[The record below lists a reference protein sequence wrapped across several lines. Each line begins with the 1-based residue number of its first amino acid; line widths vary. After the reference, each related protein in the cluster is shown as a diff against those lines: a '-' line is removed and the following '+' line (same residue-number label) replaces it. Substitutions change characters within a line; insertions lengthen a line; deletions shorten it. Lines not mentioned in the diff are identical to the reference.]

1 MKIALSISIL
11 ALLLLSCDKKT
22 DLEKQI
28 TIKVNSVDKETK
40 QPRVNMF
47 DTVIIKEEG
56 NGYLTKAFYKVGEY
70 TTDSTGVVKIKIDPS
85 RINDISVSG
94 LNIYGGDMY
103 YPGHLKDGQEINL
116 EVRSLNNN

>member
-1 MKIALSISIL
+1 MKIVSSISLL

-22 DLEKQI
+22 DLENQI
-28 TIKVNSVDKETK
+28 IIKVNSVDQQTK

-56 NGYLTKAFYKVGEY
+56 NGYLTKTFSKVGEY
-70 TTDSTGVVKIKIDPS
+70 TTDSTGVVKVKIDPS
-85 RINDISVSG
+85 RICDISVSG

-103 YPGHLKDGQEINL
+103 YPGHLKDGQVINI

>member
-70 TTDSTGVVKIKIDPS
+70 TTDPAGVVKIKIDPS